1 MSNIIFPYKAGTHLC
16 GKYIQL
22 SKAFVK
28 SLFLV
33 FSALSEYFY
42 GHYKNLFTKV
52 YIIISQFYLIFTKY

>member
-1 MSNIIFPYKAGTHLC
+1 MSNIIFSYEAGTHLC

-22 SKAFVK
+22 SKSFVR

-42 GHYKNLFTKV
+42 GLYKNLFTKV
-52 YIIISQFYLIFTKY
+52 YIFISEFYLIFTKY